1 MYIVCMIL
9 ILIIIV
15 ETMILVVG
23 KNKTMKWL
31 ETWLEETTGACTA
44 DMGRG
49 LYYVE
54 AADFVQILKSFFQSV
69 TLSDYTVDSRGWICV
84 AYTVGGC
91 KVQDKEAVRKAIRI
105 EIHSYLLSNHGVNS
119 WSYFVPVLTEDML
132 LIRFASSPA
141 AEKEFQQLVFRE
153 EARKNVTLMEDED
166 EAGV

>member
-1 MYIVCMIL
+1 MYIICMIL
-9 ILIIIV
+9 IIV
-15 ETMILVVG
+15 ITLETMVLAMG
-23 KNKTMKWL
+23 KDKTKKWL
-31 ETWLEETTGACTA
+31 ENWLEETTGACTA

-49 LYYVE
+49 LYYAE
-54 AADFVQILKSFFQSV
+54 AADFVQILKSFFQSA
-69 TLSDYTVDSRGWICV
+69 TLSDYVVDSKGWICV

-105 EIHSYLLSNHGVNS
+105 ELHSYLLSNHGVNS
-119 WSYFVPVLTEDML
+119 WLYYVPVLTEDML
-132 LIRFASSPA
+132 LIKFASSPV